1 MCFDT
6 ADAALPRTRTRSRKL
21 PYYYDDSLEGNPPV
35 PQDDPMSPSQ
45 PGTPDVPVAE
55 FVRDLTRS
63 QVLPDA
69 RAGKLFAEAPPA
81 KKWNPADFAGH
92 LVALGELT
100 QYQADKLLLGHWRGL
115 ALGPYRILCPLGR
128 GGMGMVYL
136 ARPAGDTHAVV
147 ALKVLPPQRAAAEPR
162 MLARFRREMD
172 IGLTLPPHPHL
183 TRTLEAGE
191 VHGVHYLAMEYVPGR
206 TVKQV
211 VTTDGPLPV
220 GAAARVFADVAAGLG
235 AAHAAGFI
243 HRDLKPSNVIVT
255 PAGRAKL
262 LDFGFALIRGEAA
275 PADPTV
281 IGGPGYALG
290 TMDYLAPEQAE
301 NPAAVG
307 PAADLYALGC
317 SLYFAVTG
325 SPPFPNGT
333 PQDKIRWQRTATPAP
348 VTQLNPRVPDDFAR
362 LIDDLMAKSPEAR
375 PASAEAVLKRLN
387 AWADPIRAEAIPGD
401 VSGRTDEML
410 RLAEATWQASET
422 TPDES
427 LVILDD
433 PPPTPPALH
442 LRVPYWLVAVAGVG
456 CLTLLGLAVAV
467 GWLLARVVR

>member
-1 MCFDT
+1 
-6 ADAALPRTRTRSRKL
+6 
-21 PYYYDDSLEGNPPV
+21 
-35 PQDDPMSPSQ
+35 MSPSQ
-45 PGTPDVPVAE
+45 PGTPDLPVAE
-55 FVRDLTRS
+55 FVHNLTRS
-63 QVLPDA
+63 RVLPDT
-69 RAGKLFAEAPPA
+69 RAGTLFAEAPPT
-81 KKWNPADFAGH
+81 KKWNPTDFANH
-92 LVALGELT
+92 LVAIGELT
-100 QYQADKLLLGHWRGL
+100 QYQAEKLLLGHWRGL

-136 ARPAGDTHAVV
+136 ARSVTDAHAIV
-147 ALKVLPPQRAAAEPR
+147 ALKVLPPQRATAEPR

-206 TVKQV
+206 TVRQI
-211 VTTDGPLPV
+211 VTAEGPLPI
-220 GAAARVFADVAAGLG
+220 GAAARVFADVASGLG

-262 LDFGFALIRGEAA
+262 LDFGFALIRGEKA

-301 NPAAVG
+301 NPTTVG
-307 PAADLYALGC
+307 PAADLYSLGC

-348 VTQLNPRVPDDFAR
+348 VTQLNPRVPVEFAH
-362 LIDDLMAKSPEAR
+362 LIDELMAKSPEAR
-375 PASAEAVLKRLN
+375 PASAVEVLKRLN
-387 AWADPIRAEAIPGD
+387 AWADPIPTEAIAGD
-401 VSGRTDEML
+401 MAGRTGELL
-410 RLAEATWQASET
+410 RLAEATWHAAEET

-427 LVILDD
+427 LVLLDD
-433 PPPTPPALH
+433 PPTAPVSH
-442 LRVPYWLVAVAGVG
+442 VHVPYWLAALVGVG
-456 CLTLLGLAVAV
+456 CLTLLGLALGI
-467 GWLLARVVR
+467 GWLLARAVG

>member
-1 MCFDT
+1 M
-6 ADAALPRTRTRSRKL
+6 A
-21 PYYYDDSLEGNPPV
+21 
-35 PQDDPMSPSQ
+35 PSQ
-45 PGTPDVPVAE
+45 PGTPDLPVAE

-63 QVLPDA
+63 QVLPDS

-92 LVALGELT
+92 LVAIGELT

-115 ALGPYRILCPLGR
+115 ALGPFRILCPLGR

-136 ARPAGDTHAVV
+136 ARSVEDQHAMV

-183 TRTLEAGE
+183 TRTHEAGE

-206 TVKQV
+206 TVKQLV
-211 VTTDGPLPV
+211 AEDGPMTV
-220 GAAARVFADVAAGLG
+220 GTAARIFADVAAGLG

-255 PAGRAKL
+255 PVGRAKL

-333 PQDKIRWQRTATPAP
+333 PQDKIRWQKTATPAP
-348 VTQLNPRVPDDFAR
+348 VTQLNPRVPDDFVG
-362 LIDDLMAKSPEAR
+362 LIDELMAKSPEAR
-375 PASAEAVLKRLN
+375 PATAVDVLKRLN
-387 AWADPIRAEAIPGD
+387 AWADPIPTEAVQGDKPG
-401 VSGRTDEML
+401 TDEML
-410 RLAEATWQASET
+410 RMAETTWHATEAT

-427 LVILDD
+427 LVVLDD
-433 PPPTPPALH
+433 PPPVPLPAPSV
-442 LRVPYWLVAVAGVG
+442 RVPYWLAVAVVAG
-456 CLTLLGLAVAV
+456 CLTLMGLALAV
-467 GWLLARVVR
+467 GWLLARAVR

>member
-1 MCFDT
+1 MNAT
-6 ADAALPRTRTRSRKL
+6 TSTKL
-21 PYYYDDSLEGNPPV
+21 PYYYDDPSEDNPPR
-35 PQDDPMSPSQ
+35 PQDEPMPPSQ
-45 PGTPDVPVAE
+45 PGTPDLPVAE

-63 QVLPDA
+63 QVLPDS
-69 RAGKLFAEAPPA
+69 RAGKLFAEAPPT
-81 KKWNPADFAGH
+81 KKWNPTDFATH

-136 ARPAGDTHAVV
+136 ARSVEDAHAIV
-147 ALKVLPPQRAAAEPR
+147 ALKVLPPQRAVAEPR

-172 IGLTLPPHPHL
+172 IGLTLPSHPHL
-183 TRTLEAGE
+183 TRTHEAGE

-206 TVKQV
+206 TVRQL
-211 VTTDGPLPV
+211 VTADGPLPINV
-220 GAAARVFADVAAGLG
+220 AARVFADVASGLG

-262 LDFGFALIRGEAA
+262 LDFGFALIRGEEA

-301 NPAAVG
+301 NPTTVG
-307 PAADLYALGC
+307 PAADLYSLGC

-333 PQDKIRWQRTATPAP
+333 PQDKIRWQKTATPAP
-348 VTQLNPRVPDDFAR
+348 VTQLNPRVPDEFAR
-362 LIDDLMAKSPEAR
+362 LIDELMAKSPAAR
-375 PASAEAVLKRLN
+375 PASATEVLKRLN
-387 AWADPIRAEAIPGD
+387 TWADPIPTEVLASDE
-401 VSGRTDEML
+401 SGQTGELL
-410 RLAEATWQASET
+410 RLAEATWQASEVT
-422 TPDES
+422 IPDES

-433 PPPTPPALH
+433 PPPVSPV
-442 LRVPYWLVAVAGVG
+442 RVPYWLAAVVGVG
-456 CLTLLGLAVAV
+456 CLTLVGLALAI
-467 GWLLARVVR
+467 GWMLARAVR